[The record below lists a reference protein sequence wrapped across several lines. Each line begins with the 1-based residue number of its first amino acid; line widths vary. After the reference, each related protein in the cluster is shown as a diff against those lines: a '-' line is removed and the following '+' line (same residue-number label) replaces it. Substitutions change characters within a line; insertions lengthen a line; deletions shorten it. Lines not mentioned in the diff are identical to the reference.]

1 MSREGDIEMLQSE
14 IARLL
19 AENKKIR
26 EEKEA
31 AIMERDFLQK
41 ELETKKDDPGYL
53 SSDILELQWRNED
66 NLKEIQRLEK
76 VIKGMVEELDEK
88 ERRSELMEDD
98 WTSILLSVFE
108 GQKELEE
115 ELEKKKRVME
125 VVSERVLGMIKK
137 TAELVRGW
145 DEENEG
151 VGFDFEELERVEE
164 NEEEEILE
172 IMPFAAELKAI
183 ERAFKKRELE
193 MEEMKREMGV
203 LRV

>member
-1 MSREGDIEMLQSE
+1 MLQSE